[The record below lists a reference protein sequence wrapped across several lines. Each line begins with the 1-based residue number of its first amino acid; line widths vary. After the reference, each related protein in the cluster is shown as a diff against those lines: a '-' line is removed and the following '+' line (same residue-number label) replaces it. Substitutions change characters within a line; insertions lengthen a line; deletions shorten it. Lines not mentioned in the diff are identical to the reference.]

1 MKDLQHVL
9 KKYFVDMFTPGK
21 CNIMVV
27 SAPSK
32 ADEIK
37 DGFASLGF
45 NLDTMAL
52 NDFSI

>member
-1 MKDLQHVL
+1 MKDLQRVL
-9 KKYFVDMFTPGK
+9 NKYFVNMFTPGK
-21 CNIMVV
+21 CNIVVV
-27 SAPSK
+27 SSPGK

-45 NLDTMAL
+45 GLESMTL